1 MPIKEKMPEAKK
13 SGRGK
18 KAVSASDK
26 AEGKTNGHRYSAPA
40 LEKGL
45 DILEFLSAQGRAY
58 SLAQLAGELGRTN
71 GEIFRMLMVLEM
83 RNYVVRDRKTDMY
96 EVTDKLLSIGLQRPK
111 YRAMTEVA
119 RPIMERFAAE
129 TRYPC
134 HLAVISGGEIV
145 VIGRVDS
152 PDLVGVTVR
161 VGYRQPVLETGSGRC
176 ILAFMNEE
184 RRRNVLSA
192 MQKQAGKAELAALQ
206 EELDEIKRA
215 GHLIGKSR
223 IMDGVWDI
231 AAPIVGKRGEEFT
244 AALSAPYVSLVI
256 NPMSKTLVAKQLQ
269 AAAKEISRLA
279 GGV

>member
-1 MPIKEKMPEAKK
+1 MPIKEKTPGAKK
-13 SGRGK
+13 AGTGK
-18 KAVSASDK
+18 AALSVSDEAR
-26 AEGKTNGHRYSAPA
+26 TNGNRYSAPA

-71 GEIFRMLMVLEM
+71 GEIFRMLAVLEM
-83 RNYVVRDRKTDMY
+83 RNYVARDRDTDMY
-96 EVTDKLLSIGLQRPK
+96 QVTDKLLSIGLQRPK

-119 RPIMERFAAE
+119 RPVMEQFAAE

-134 HLAVISGGEIV
+134 HLAVLSGEEIV

-161 VGYRQPVLETGSGRC
+161 VGYRQPALETGSGRC
-176 ILAFMNEE
+176 ILAFMSEA
-184 RRRNVLSA
+184 RRRHALST
-192 MQKQAGKAELAALQ
+192 MRKQPGKAELSALQ
-206 EELDEIKRA
+206 AELEETARD
-215 GHLIGKSR
+215 GHLIVKSR

-231 AAPIVGKRGEEFT
+231 AAPIVGKRGEGFV
-244 AALSAPYVSLVI
+244 AALTAPYVSLVI
-256 NPMSKTLVAKQLQ
+256 NPMSKTHVAKRLQ

-279 GGV
+279 GGI

>member
-1 MPIKEKMPEAKK
+1 MKQKRPVAKK
-13 SGRGK
+13 AGAGK
-18 KAVSASDK
+18 TAVSASG
-26 AEGKTNGHRYSAPA
+26 ETRTSGNRYSAPA

-45 DILEFLSAQGRAY
+45 DILEFLSAQGHAY

-71 GEIFRMLMVLEM
+71 GEIFRMLVVLEM
-83 RNYVVRDRKTDMY
+83 RGYVARNRETDMY

-119 RPIMERFAAE
+119 RPVMEKFAAE

-134 HLAVISGGEIV
+134 HLAIMSGGEIV

-161 VGYRQPVLETGSGRC
+161 VGYRQPALETGSGRC
-176 ILAFMNEE
+176 ILAFMDED
-184 RRRNVLSA
+184 RRR
-192 MQKQAGKAELAALQ
+192 QALAAMHKKAGSAGFESLQ
-206 EELDEIKRA
+206 TELDEIRRA
-215 GHLIGKSR
+215 GHLIGQSR

-231 AAPIVGKRGEEFT
+231 AAPIVVKRGEEIV
-244 AALSAPYVSLVI
+244 AALTAPYVSLVI
-256 NPMSKTLVAKQLQ
+256 NPMSKQNVAKRLQ
-269 AAAKEISRLA
+269 AAAREISNLV